1 MRFQPPLPS
10 ILEPLVAAPIELLW
24 AFIGLILTI
33 GGTFLGAAITSPPWS
48 WDQAGIQTHSLGVN
62 CQIGAVLL
70 VGCLGGKNAGALSQ
84 IAYLAL
90 GLLLGIPVFT
100 QGGGLSYVHKP
111 VFGYLLGF
119 VPAAW
124 VCGSLAFKAR
134 PRLEA
139 LGFSGLCGLVT
150 IHLTG
155 LFYLI
160 VGYPLGWIDATIPFF
175 EAVLRYSYYAIPGQI
190 AVTCAVTVLAF
201 TIRHLMFY

>member
-1 MRFQPPLPS
+1 MRFQPPLLS

-48 WDQAGIQTHSLGVN
+48 WDQTGIQTHPLGVT

-90 GLLLGIPVFT
+90 GLAGFPVFT
-100 QGGGLSYVHKP
+100 QGGGIGYVREP
-111 VFGYLLGF
+111 MFGYLLGF
-119 VPAAW
+119 IPAAW

-155 LFYLI
+155 LLYLI
-160 VGYPLGWIDATIPFF
+160 FGYLLGWVNTTTPFF

-201 TIRHLMFY
+201 AIRRLMFY